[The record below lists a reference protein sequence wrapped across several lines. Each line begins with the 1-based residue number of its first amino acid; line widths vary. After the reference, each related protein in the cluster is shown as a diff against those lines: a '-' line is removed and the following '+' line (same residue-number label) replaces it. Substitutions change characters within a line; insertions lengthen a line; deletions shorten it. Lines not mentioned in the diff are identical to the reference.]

1 MNRFNSLRHTYRFE
15 LFLATLVFC
24 LFGILFFNYVLF
36 TTYLLP
42 IGLSLNIVLGIN
54 LISNKKV
61 KILFFIIFSVTF
73 IITLFTMGSD
83 TFNIKYRGVHLVRFT
98 LYFLFYVIITFEII
112 KQIWRISEV
121 SKDLIMGVISGYIS
135 LGLVGFFI
143 FMAIEISHPGSFD
156 SAFLTDSLTINEKA
170 DSLMYFSY
178 ITLMTIGYGEVI
190 PVTPAAQKASI
201 LLGLLGQFY
210 MVIITAVTVGKYI
223 NYTHKQ

>member
-1 MNRFNSLRHTYRFE
+1 
-15 LFLATLVFC
+15 
-24 LFGILFFNYVLF
+24 
-36 TTYLLP
+36 
-42 IGLSLNIVLGIN
+42 
-54 LISNKKV
+54 
-61 KILFFIIFSVTF
+61 
-73 IITLFTMGSD
+73 MGSD
-83 TFNIKYRGVHLVRFT
+83 IFNLDDRSIHLVRFT

-112 KQIWRISEV
+112 KQVWRISEV

-156 SAFLTDSLTINEKA
+156 SALLTDTLTINEKA
-170 DSLMYFSY
+170 DSLLYFSY

-190 PVTPAAQKASI
+190 PVATAAQKASI

-210 MVIITAVTVGKYI
+210 LVIITAVTVSKYI

>member
-1 MNRFNSLRHTYRFE
+1 MLWTHKIDGLTESDFFFAAKSELEVYRSKI
-15 LFLATLVFC
+15 TKKM
-24 LFGILFFNYVLF
+24 
-36 TTYLLP
+36 TP
-42 IGLSLNIVLGIN
+42 I
-54 LISNKKV
+54 
-61 KILFFIIFSVTF
+61 
-73 IITLFTMGSD
+73 
-83 TFNIKYRGVHLVRFT
+83 FT

-112 KQIWRISEV
+112 KQVWRINEV

-156 SAFLTDSLTINEKA
+156 SALLTDTLTINEKA
-170 DSLMYFSY
+170 ESLLYFSY

-190 PVTPAAQKASI
+190 PVATAAQKASI

-210 MVIITAVTVGKYI
+210 LVIITAVTVSKYI